1 MVQLAEGASQDVES
15 FGDHVKGAFGATWKG
30 ELCEGKLVEGSIDAG
45 SPALLVISLGALRS
59 LELLRDAIVPWVTPL
74 MMARLVTDSSRL
86 MVVHAL
92 VQCVPHPYFAEVL

>member
-1 MVQLAEGASQDVES
+1 MVCLPRAAAEDVKYEVCLIFFRS
-15 FGDHVKGAFGATWKG
+15 G
-30 ELCEGKLVEGSIDAG
+30 EVVSMINSC
-45 SPALLVISLGALRS
+45 ISERS

>member
-1 MVQLAEGASQDVES
+1 MINSCRSE
-15 FGDHVKGAFGATWKG
+15 
-30 ELCEGKLVEGSIDAG
+30 
-45 SPALLVISLGALRS
+45 RS

-74 MMARLVTDSSRL
+74 MMSRLVTDSSRL